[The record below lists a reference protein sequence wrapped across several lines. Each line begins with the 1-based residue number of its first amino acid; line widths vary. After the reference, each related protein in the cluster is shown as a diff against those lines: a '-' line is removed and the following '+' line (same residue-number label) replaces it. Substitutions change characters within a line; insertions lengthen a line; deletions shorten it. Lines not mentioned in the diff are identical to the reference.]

1 MLFCLPFR
9 SIIGNRRSTS
19 YFLPAHIHLI
29 HLIHFAG
36 LLVLFVLGMQSIY
49 AAPLPAG
56 IKFIRS
62 AEGIDEY
69 RLNNGLQVLLLPDA
83 SKPSTTV
90 SITYRV
96 GSRHE
101 NYGETGMAH
110 LLEHLMFKG
119 SKAHPRLWEE
129 LSQHGADFNGTTA
142 QDRTN
147 YYETFA
153 ANSETLNWAIRME
166 ADRMVHSRI
175 SAADLKTEFSV
186 VRNEM
191 ENNENSAF
199 TILTQR
205 VVAAAHQ
212 WHNYG
217 KDTIGART
225 DVEHVNIQRLQA
237 FWRKYY
243 QPDNAHLVIAGAFD
257 PQATLRAIAR
267 EFGKIP
273 RPQRRLEATYTLD
286 PAQDGERDVVVRRV
300 GDTQTV
306 MALYHTVPAAHP
318 DYAATEAL
326 ALILGDTPNGRLYH
340 ALVDR
345 QQAVDVFAS
354 SANLEEP
361 GYLILGADL
370 RTEQNLPAVKAVLLE
385 TIEQIAQSPITE
397 TELERVKTRLLND
410 LEQTFND
417 TERFAITLSDSISSG
432 DWRLYFLFRD
442 RVKALKVE
450 DVQRV
455 ANTWLK
461 PSNRT
466 TGSFIPD
473 ANPARVPAP
482 EKANLALA
490 LQSYQPSVA
499 PPAISNFIP
508 TPENIDRHTQSG
520 VLTNGLKYAL
530 LPKSTRG
537 NTVILRLDLDMGD
550 EKNLQ
555 GKGLAPSLVANMLAR
570 GTLRLNHKEFA
581 DTLSQLKSTLQING
595 NPAGVSI
602 TVETVKDSLPAI
614 LKLLREMLREPAFD
628 QKEFELL
635 VSNTLAQLEDARHD
649 PQSVALDLAYQT
661 LESWPADDPRAY
673 HTTEQQIALI
683 KQVKLE
689 DLKQFWQAFY
699 GANHGQFA
707 LVGEFDPYSIVTQL
721 EDYFGKWNSQ
731 QHYQRLARPYMPSIP
746 KNGNKTLMAQIITP
760 DKANAFFFAGLNLPL
775 NDQHPDYVPLWV
787 GNYLLGGN
795 PNSRIME
802 RIRQKDGVSYG
813 GNSVFNA
820 SPVED
825 EASFTISAIFAPQ
838 NKKKLE
844 IGIREELQKA
854 IQQGFSEKELTDA
867 KKSLIQELALGRSQD
882 GALAQSL
889 IRNLYLDRD
898 MQWTIAMEKKI
909 QALTTAQ
916 IKTAM
921 AKYLNYDQL
930 ITVFAGDFKSEK

>member
-1 MLFCLPFR
+1 MHLRSSSCYLFRALRFTR
-9 SIIGNRRSTS
+9 
-19 YFLPAHIHLI
+19 
-29 HLIHFAG
+29 
-36 LLVLFVLGMQSIY
+36 LLRQSICCLGFI
-49 AAPLPAG
+49 AAFGQINMVQAASPEKSLPAG
-56 IKFIRS
+56 LKFVRS

-69 RLNNGLQVLLLPDA
+69 RLNNGLQILLIADA
-83 SKPSTTV
+83 SKPTTTV

-129 LSQHGADFNGTTA
+129 LSQHGVDFNGTTA

-153 ANSETLNWAIRME
+153 ANPETLAWALGME

-175 SAADLKTEFSV
+175 AAEDLKTEFSV

-191 ENNENSAF
+191 ESNENSSF

-225 DVEHVNIQRLQA
+225 DVENVNTQRLQA

-243 QPDNAHLVIAGAFD
+243 QPDNAHLVVAGTFD
-257 PQATLRAIAR
+257 RQATLQIIAR
-267 EFGKIP
+267 QFGQIP
-273 RPQRRLEATYTLD
+273 RPTRTLEKTYTLD

-300 GDTQTV
+300 GDSQTV

-318 DYAATEAL
+318 DYPATEAL
-326 ALILGDTPNGRLYH
+326 SLILGDTPNGRLYQ
-340 ALVDR
+340 ALIDSKK
-345 QQAVDVFAS
+345 AVDVFAS

-361 GYLILGADL
+361 GYFILGANL
-370 RTEQNLPAVKAVLLE
+370 RTEQNLPEVKKILLE
-385 TIEQIAQSPITE
+385 TIENIAQTPITAG
-397 TELERVKTRLLND
+397 ELERVKTRLLND

-417 TERFAITLSDSISSG
+417 PEHFAVALSDSISSG

-442 RVKALKVE
+442 RVKALKIE
-450 DVQRV
+450 DIQRV
-455 ANTWLK
+455 AQTWLK

-473 ANPARVPAP
+473 AQPDRVPAP
-482 EKANLALA
+482 GKTDVATELK
-490 LQSYQPSVA
+490 SYQPGA
-499 PPAISNFIP
+499 ALPAAEKFVV
-508 TPENIDRHTQSG
+508 TPENIDKRTQSG
-520 VLTNGLKYAL
+520 VLSNGLKYAL
-530 LPKSTRG
+530 IPKTTRG
-537 NTVILRLDLDMGD
+537 STVVLRLDLDMGD

-555 GKGLAPSLVANMLAR
+555 GKGLIPSLLANMLAR
-570 GTLRLNHKEFA
+570 GTETLSHKAFA
-581 DTLSQLKSTLQING
+581 DALSRLKSSMQING
-595 NPAGVSI
+595 NASGVSI
-602 TVETVKDSLPAI
+602 TIETVKNSLPEVMQLLHDALRKPA
-614 LKLLREMLREPAFD
+614 LKQEEFD
-628 QKEFELL
+628 LL
-635 VSNTLAQLEDARHD
+635 VTSNLAQLEESRSE
-649 PQSVALDLAYQT
+649 PQSVALDLAYQS

-673 HTTEQQIALI
+673 HTTEQQIALL
-683 KQVKLE
+683 KQAKL
-689 DLKQFWQAFY
+689 DDAKQFWQEFY
-699 GANHGQFA
+699 GANHAQFA
-707 LVGEFDPYSIVTQL
+707 LVGEFDPYTVLTQL
-721 EDYFGKWNSQ
+721 ERDFGDWYSK
-731 QHYQRLARPYMPSIP
+731 QHYQRLPRPYVPTIT
-746 KNGNKTLMAQIITP
+746 KNGAKTLMAQIITP
-760 DKANAFFFAGLNLPL
+760 DKANAFFFGAMSLPIS
-775 NDQHPDYVPLWV
+775 DQHPDYVALWV

-838 NKKKLE
+838 NRAKLAT
-844 IGIREELQKA
+844 GIREELQRA
-854 IQQGFSEKELTDA
+854 IRQGFTAKELADA

-889 IRNLYLDRD
+889 IRNLYLNRD
-898 MQWTIAMEKKI
+898 MHFTVELEKKL
-909 QALTTAQ
+909 QALSVAQ

-921 AKYLNYDQL
+921 AKHLDYDKL
-930 ITVFAGDFKSEK
+930 ITVFAGDFKQEK